1 MDNKLSL
8 WSIEA
13 EIEALID
20 QREELTAMPWIPGEP
35 GDVERHNQIAAVDL
49 KIQEWIGREV
59 RKVDGIRGYL
69 KHCDMMAGAAK
80 AEAQA
85 QSQRAKAWEDR
96 GRRIKAFVASVMDA
110 AGLKKLEGQTGTLML
125 KGNGGVQPV
134 TITDPEMVPDDLCSV
149 TVTMTVAAWDWA
161 LDVLNGNE
169 AEMKGFTF
177 AVGPRTPMLAKIRE
191 ALARPCE
198 GCNGAPQNTDSRVLG
213 MICAACGGTG
223 KQGVPGAYL
232 EERGKHV
239 EVK

>member
-1 MDNKLSL
+1 MSDQKLSL
-8 WSIEA
+8 WAIEA

-20 QREELTAMPWIPGEP
+20 QREELAAA
-35 GDVERHNQIAAVDL
+35 GDPDRHAQIAAVDL

-85 QSQRAKAWEDR
+85 QSQRSKAWEDR
-96 GRRIKAFVASVMDA
+96 GRRIKACVASVMDA

-134 TITDPEMVPDDLCSV
+134 TITDAEMVPDDLCSM
-149 TVTMTVAAWDWA
+149 TVTMTVVAWNWA
-161 LDVLNGNE
+161 LDVLSDNEEAVVE
-169 AEMKGFTF
+169 AEVKGLTA
-177 AVGPRTPMLAKIRE
+177 AVGPRTPMLEKIRE
-191 ALARPCE
+191 ALEANCAACGGTGHEKQQSGEPY
-198 GCNGAPQNTDSRVLG
+198 
-213 MICAACGGTG
+213 CAACGGTG

-239 EVK
+239 EIK